1 MINIAILGFGVVG
14 GGIAEVIEENGGI
27 IKDRLGRKV
36 YVKYILDLRDFPDS
50 PFGDRVVHD
59 ISAIVNDP
67 EIDIVCEAMGGSHPA
82 LEFSLACMKAGKSVV
97 TSNKEVVAKHGVELL
112 TCAKENDVCYLYEA
126 AVGGGIP
133 VLRSLRTSLASDKIN
148 SVTGILNGTTNY
160 ILTAMDKNGADFD
173 TVLKEAQ
180 KLGYA
185 ESNPSADVDG
195 IDAKR
200 KIIILTAI
208 ATGLLVPD
216 EAVYAETM
224 TKVSRADMDAA
235 KRFGGTVKLLGRFRR
250 VEDKLSVMVSPFFV
264 SSECPL
270 SGVNDVF
277 NGILADCAMTGEVM
291 YYGRGA
297 GRYPTAA
304 AMVSDVFAIA
314 SGGFAAEYPM
324 MWSAADADAV
334 LPIGGQIFR
343 CYMRI
348 KNADGEGVCDKVSE
362 ILGDVTV
369 LAGSP
374 AGYTEIITGAVAND
388 AAMAAADALGAES
401 LIRILD

>member
-14 GGIAEVIEENGGI
+14 GGIAEVIRENGGI
-27 IKDRLGRKV
+27 IKNRIGDEV
-36 YVKYILDLRDFPDS
+36 NVKYILDLRDFPDS
-50 PFGDRVVHD
+50 PWGDRVVHD
-59 ISAIVNDP
+59 IDVIVNDP
-67 EIDIVCEAMGGSHPA
+67 EVSIVCEAMGGSHPA
-82 LEFSLACMKAGKSVV
+82 LEFSLACMNAGKSVV
-97 TSNKEVVAKHGVELL
+97 TSNKEVVAKHGVELR
-112 TCAKENDVCYLYEA
+112 TCAKENGVTYLYEA

-148 SVTGILNGTTNY
+148 AITGILNGTTNY

-185 ESNPSADVDG
+185 EANPSADVDG

-208 ATGLLVPD
+208 ATGMLVPD
-216 EAVYAETM
+216 ESVYAETM

-250 VEDKLSVMVSPFFV
+250 GDKLSVMVSPFFV
-264 SSECPL
+264 PSDCPL

-277 NGILADCAMTGEVM
+277 NGVMADCAMTGEVM

-314 SGGFAAEYPM
+314 SGADKSEYPA
-324 MWSAADADAV
+324 MWEAADASAV
-334 LPIGGQIFR
+334 RPIGEESFR
-343 CYMRI
+343 FYMRV
-348 KNADGEGVCDKVSE
+348 KNADCAGVCDKASE
-362 ILGDVTV
+362 LLGDVTMP
-369 LAGSP
+369 AGAP
-374 AGYTEIITGAVAND
+374 AGYTEFITGVVAND
-388 AAMAAADALGAES
+388 AAMAAAEALGAES
-401 LIRILD
+401 VIRVLD

>member
-14 GGIAEVIEENGGI
+14 GGIAEVIRENGGI
-27 IKDRLGRKV
+27 IKNRIGEEV
-36 YVKYILDLRDFPDS
+36 NVKYILDLRDFPDS
-50 PFGDRVVHD
+50 PWGDRVVHD
-59 ISAIVNDP
+59 IDVIVGDP
-67 EIDIVCEAMGGSHPA
+67 EVSIVCEAMGGSHPA
-82 LEFSLACMKAGKSVV
+82 LEFSLSCMKAGKSVV

-112 TCAKENDVCYLYEA
+112 TCAKENGVTYLYEA

-148 SVTGILNGTTNY
+148 AITGILNGTTNY

-185 ESNPSADVDG
+185 EANPSADVDG

-208 ATGLLVPD
+208 ATGMLVPD
-216 EAVYAETM
+216 ESVYAETM
-224 TKVSRADMDAA
+224 TKISRADMDAA

-250 VEDKLSVMVSPFFV
+250 GDKLSVMVSPFFV
-264 SSECPL
+264 PSECPL

-277 NGILADCAMTGEVM
+277 NGVMADCAMTGEVM

-314 SGGFAAEYPM
+314 SGADKSEYPA
-324 MWSAADADAV
+324 MWESADASAV
-334 LPIGGQIFR
+334 RPIGEESFR
-343 CYMRI
+343 FYMRV
-348 KNADGEGVCDKVSE
+348 KNADCAGVCDKASE
-362 ILGDVTV
+362 LIGDVTV
-369 LAGSP
+369 LAGTP
-374 AGYTEIITGAVAND
+374 AGYTEFITGAVAND
-388 AAMAAADALGAES
+388 AAMAAKDALGAES
-401 LIRILD
+401 VIRVLD

>member
-27 IKDRLGRKV
+27 IKNRLGEEM
-36 YVKYILDLRDFPDS
+36 YVKHILDLRDFPDS

-59 ISAIVNDP
+59 INVIVNDP
-67 EIDIVCEAMGGSHPA
+67 EVSIVCEAMGGSHLA
-82 LEFSLACMKAGKSVV
+82 LEFSLSCMNAGKSVV
-97 TSNKEVVAKHGVELL
+97 TSNKEVVAKHGIELL
-112 TCAKENDVCYLYEA
+112 SCAKENGVSYMYEA

-148 SVTGILNGTTNY
+148 GITGILNGTTNY
-160 ILTAMDKNGADFD
+160 ILTAMEKNGADFE

-185 ESNPSADVDG
+185 EANPSADVDG

-208 ATGLLVPD
+208 ATGMLVPD
-216 EAVYAETM
+216 ESVYAETM

-250 VEDKLSVMVSPFFV
+250 VEDKLSVMVSPFIV
-264 SSECPL
+264 PADCPL
-270 SGVNDVF
+270 YAVNDVF
-277 NGILADCAMTGEVM
+277 NGVLADCAMTGEVM

-304 AMVSDVFAIA
+304 AMVSDVFMIA
-314 SGGFAAEYPM
+314 AAHGAAEYPAE
-324 MWSAADADAV
+324 WDAAEADAV
-334 LPIGGQIFR
+334 LPIGVQKF
-343 CYMRI
+343 CFYMRV
-348 KNADGEGVCDKVSE
+348 KSGDVSGVCDKASE
-362 ILGDVTV
+362 LMGDVTA
-369 LAGSP
+369 LAGAP
-374 AGYTEIITGAVAND
+374 AGYAEFITGAVAND
-388 AAMAAADALGAES
+388 CAMAASEALGAES
-401 LIRILD
+401 VIRIYR

>member
-14 GGIAEVIEENGGI
+14 GGIAEVVRENGGI
-27 IKDRLGRKV
+27 IGDRIGEEV
-36 YVKYILDLRDFPDS
+36 NVKYILDLRDFPDS
-50 PFGDRVVHD
+50 PWGDRVVHD
-59 ISAIVNDP
+59 INVIVNDP
-67 EIDIVCEAMGGSHPA
+67 EVSIVCEAMGGSHPA
-82 LEFSLACMKAGKSVV
+82 LEFSLACMNAGKSVV
-97 TSNKEVVAKHGVELL
+97 TSNKEVVSKHGVELL
-112 TCAKENDVCYLYEA
+112 TCAKDNGVSYLYEA

-133 VLRSLRTSLASDKIN
+133 ALRSLRTSLACDKIN
-148 SVTGILNGTTNY
+148 AITGILNGTTNY

-185 ESNPSADVDG
+185 EANPSADVDG
-195 IDAKR
+195 IDAMR

-208 ATGLLVPD
+208 ATGKLVPS

-250 VEDKLSVMVSPFFV
+250 GDKLSVMVSPFFV
-264 SSECPL
+264 PSDCPL

-277 NGILADCAMTGEVM
+277 NGIMADCAMTGEVM

-314 SGGFAAEYPM
+314 SGADKSEYPA
-324 MWSAADADAV
+324 MWEAVSSDVVRPIGDECFRFYMRVKDADCA
-334 LPIGGQIFR
+334 
-343 CYMRI
+343 
-348 KNADGEGVCDKVSE
+348 GVCDKASE
-362 ILGDVTV
+362 LLGDVTV
-369 LAGSP
+369 LAGAP
-374 AGYTEIITGAVAND
+374 AGYTEFITGMVTND
-388 AAMAAADALGAES
+388 AAMAAKDALGAES
-401 LIRILD
+401 MIRVLD

>member
-14 GGIAEVIEENGGI
+14 GGIAEVIRENGGI
-27 IKDRLGRKV
+27 IKNRIGDEV
-36 YVKYILDLRDFPDS
+36 NVKYILDLRDFPDS
-50 PFGDRVVHD
+50 PWGDRVVHD
-59 ISAIVNDP
+59 INVIVNDP
-67 EIDIVCEAMGGSHPA
+67 EVSIVCEAMGGSHPA

-112 TCAKENDVCYLYEA
+112 SCAKENGVTYLYEA

-148 SVTGILNGTTNY
+148 AITGILNGTTNY

-185 ESNPSADVDG
+185 EANPSADVDG

-208 ATGLLVPD
+208 ATGMLVPD
-216 EAVYAETM
+216 ESVYAETM
-224 TKVSRADMDAA
+224 TKISRADMDAA

-250 VEDKLSVMVSPFFV
+250 GDKLSVMVSPFFV
-264 SSECPL
+264 PSDCPL

-277 NGILADCAMTGEVM
+277 NGVMADCAMTGEVM

-314 SGGFAAEYPM
+314 SGADKSEYPA
-324 MWSAADADAV
+324 MWEAADASAV
-334 LPIGGQIFR
+334 RPIGEESFR
-343 CYMRI
+343 FYMRV
-348 KNADGEGVCDKVSE
+348 KNADCAGVCDKASE
-362 ILGDVTV
+362 LIGDVTV
-369 LAGSP
+369 LAGAP
-374 AGYTEIITGAVAND
+374 AGYTEFITGIVTND
-388 AAMAAADALGAES
+388 TAMAAKDALGAES
-401 LIRILD
+401 VIRVLD

>member
-14 GGIAEVIEENGGI
+14 GGIAEVTRENGGI
-27 IKDRLGRKV
+27 IKDRIGTEV
-36 YVKYILDLRDFPDS
+36 NVKYILDLRDFPDS
-50 PFGDRVVHD
+50 PWGDRVVHD
-59 ISAIVNDP
+59 IDVIVNDP
-67 EIDIVCEAMGGSHPA
+67 EVSIVCEAMGGSHPA

-112 TCAKENDVCYLYEA
+112 TCAKENGVSYLYEA

-133 VLRSLRTSLASDKIN
+133 ALRSLRTSLACDKIN
-148 SVTGILNGTTNY
+148 AITGILNGTTNY

-185 ESNPSADVDG
+185 EANPSADVDG
-195 IDAKR
+195 IDAMR

-208 ATGLLVPD
+208 ATGKLVPD
-216 EAVYAETM
+216 SAVYAETM

-250 VEDKLSVMVSPFFV
+250 GDKLSVMVSPFFV
-264 SSECPL
+264 PSDCPL
-270 SGVNDVF
+270 SSVNDVF
-277 NGILADCAMTGEVM
+277 NGIMADCAMTGEVM

-304 AMVSDVFAIA
+304 AMVSDVFSIA
-314 SGGFAAEYPM
+314 SGASASEYPA
-324 MWSAADADAV
+324 MWEAADASVV
-334 LPIGGQIFR
+334 LPIGEESFR
-343 CYMRI
+343 FYVRI
-348 KNADGEGVCDKVSE
+348 KDADTAGVCDKASE
-362 ILGDVTV
+362 LLGDVTV
-369 LAGSP
+369 LAGAP
-374 AGYTEIITGAVAND
+374 AGYTEFITGAVAND
-388 AAMAAADALGAES
+388 AAMSAAKALGAES
-401 LIRILD
+401 VIRILD

>member
-14 GGIAEVIEENGGI
+14 GGIAEVIRENGCI
-27 IKDRLGRKV
+27 IKDRIGEEIN
-36 YVKYILDLRDFPDS
+36 VKYILDLRDFPDS
-50 PFGDRVVHD
+50 PWGDRVVHD
-59 ISAIVNDP
+59 IDVIVNDP
-67 EIDIVCEAMGGSHPA
+67 EVSIVCEAMGGSHPA
-82 LEFSLACMKAGKSVV
+82 LEFSLSCMKAGKSVV

-112 TCAKENDVCYLYEA
+112 TCAEESGVTYLYEA

-148 SVTGILNGTTNY
+148 AITGILNGTTNY

-185 ESNPSADVDG
+185 EANPSADVDG

-208 ATGLLVPD
+208 ATGMLVPD

-250 VEDKLSVMVSPFFV
+250 DDKLSVMVSPFFV
-264 SSECPL
+264 PAECPL

-277 NGILADCAMTGEVM
+277 NGVMADCAMTGEVM

-314 SGGFAAEYPM
+314 SGADKSEYPT
-324 MWSAADADAV
+324 MWEAVSGDAV
-334 LPIGGQIFR
+334 KPIGEETFR
-343 CYMRI
+343 CYMRV
-348 KNADGEGVCDKVSE
+348 KDADCAGVCDKASE
-362 ILGDVTV
+362 LLGDVTV
-369 LAGSP
+369 LAGAP
-374 AGYTEIITGAVAND
+374 AGYTEFITGVVTND
-388 AAMAAADALGAES
+388 AAFAAKEALGAES
-401 LIRILD
+401 MIRVLD

>member
-14 GGIAEVIEENGGI
+14 GGIAEVIRENGGI
-27 IKDRLGRKV
+27 IKNRIGDEV
-36 YVKYILDLRDFPDS
+36 NVKYILDLRDFPDS
-50 PFGDRVVHD
+50 PWGDRVVHD
-59 ISAIVNDP
+59 IDVIVNDP
-67 EIDIVCEAMGGSHPA
+67 EVSIVCEAMGGSHPA
-82 LEFSLACMKAGKSVV
+82 LEFSLACMNAGKSVV

-112 TCAKENDVCYLYEA
+112 TCAKENGVTYLYEA

-148 SVTGILNGTTNY
+148 AITGILNGTTNY

-185 ESNPSADVDG
+185 EANPSADVDG

-208 ATGLLVPD
+208 ATGMLVPD
-216 EAVYAETM
+216 ESVYAETM
-224 TKVSRADMDAA
+224 TKISRADMDAA

-250 VEDKLSVMVSPFFV
+250 GDKLSVMVSPFFV
-264 SSECPL
+264 PSECPL

-277 NGILADCAMTGEVM
+277 NGVMADCAMTGEVM

-314 SGGFAAEYPM
+314 SGADKSEYPA
-324 MWSAADADAV
+324 MWESADASAV
-334 LPIGGQIFR
+334 RPIGEESFR
-343 CYMRI
+343 FYMRV
-348 KNADGEGVCDKVSE
+348 KNADCAGVCDKASE
-362 ILGDVTV
+362 LIGDVTV
-369 LAGSP
+369 LAGTP
-374 AGYTEIITGAVAND
+374 AGYTEFITGAVAND
-388 AAMAAADALGAES
+388 AAMAAKDALGAES
-401 LIRILD
+401 VIRVLD

>member
-14 GGIAEVIEENGGI
+14 GGIAEVIRENGGI
-27 IKDRLGRKV
+27 IKNRIGDEV
-36 YVKYILDLRDFPDS
+36 NVKYILDLRDFPDS
-50 PFGDRVVHD
+50 PWGDRVVHD
-59 ISAIVNDP
+59 IDVIVNDP
-67 EIDIVCEAMGGSHPA
+67 EVSIVCEAMGGSHPA
-82 LEFSLACMKAGKSVV
+82 LEFSLACMNAGKSVV

-112 TCAKENDVCYLYEA
+112 TCAKENGVTYLYEA

-148 SVTGILNGTTNY
+148 AITGILNGTTNY

-185 ESNPSADVDG
+185 EANPSADVDG

-208 ATGLLVPD
+208 ATGMLVPD
-216 EAVYAETM
+216 ESVYAETM

-250 VEDKLSVMVSPFFV
+250 GDKLSVMVSPFFV
-264 SSECPL
+264 PSDCPL

-277 NGILADCAMTGEVM
+277 NGVMADCAMTGEVM

-314 SGGFAAEYPM
+314 SGADKSEYPA
-324 MWSAADADAV
+324 MWESADASAV
-334 LPIGGQIFR
+334 RPIGEESFR
-343 CYMRI
+343 FYMRV
-348 KNADGEGVCDKVSE
+348 KNADCAGVCDKASE
-362 ILGDVTV
+362 LIGDVTV
-369 LAGSP
+369 LAGTP
-374 AGYTEIITGAVAND
+374 AGYTEFITGAVAND
-388 AAMAAADALGAES
+388 AAMAAKDALGAES
-401 LIRILD
+401 VIRVLD